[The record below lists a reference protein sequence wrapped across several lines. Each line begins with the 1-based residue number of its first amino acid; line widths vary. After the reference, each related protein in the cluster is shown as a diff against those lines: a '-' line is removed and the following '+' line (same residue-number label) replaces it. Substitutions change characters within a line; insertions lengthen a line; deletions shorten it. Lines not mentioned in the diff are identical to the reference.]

1 MTVPVYA
8 ADPPVAYPITTDT
21 ALYQSLPAT
30 QWQLLADPRG
40 TLRFSQV
47 RQSSNFQDTD
57 RTVDYRT
64 RVYWIRYQLVNRMNR
79 EVNLAFPVQSAYAD
93 LYVSRER
100 APWRHARTGTLVR
113 WSKRSGLKRVPAF
126 TDSLGPGQT
135 LQVYQRLQWDFVEA
149 QPDTMAALLSFGGP
163 LIDAS
168 YVRDDTSF
176 MTSIQDAF
184 LLGMFVLALIISFY
198 FFLVVREKEFLYFS
212 IFLLASAL
220 VSLSSLHDVFLREY
234 PRLLLYLYIIGNLF
248 TTFFL
253 IYFLR
258 HFLKTFTHSPRWDKA
273 LVVFCF
279 VLLAAILFARF
290 SSAAFHANLSA
301 ASHFCFNASL
311 LFSGIFILTTLYRY
325 AGKRDKGVRLIII
338 ALTPILSLEVLVYL
352 LYVIKDMYS
361 PRFGAPALHGQLS
374 FSKEAFFI
382 MILCYVWMMAFF
394 TWVLFLRFS
403 DIRKAFNQQSMLDQ
417 LKSRFFANISHE
429 FRTPLTL
436 ILGPL
441 DDFRKDD
448 NREQLIDL
456 VPAMHRNAERL
467 LQLINQLLDLSRLD
481 THHYRIDTDRDD
493 ILPFVKQITHS
504 FSSLAHR
511 KNIELDT
518 EIDPRLHGQPDEASV
533 QFFFDED
540 VLEKI
545 LTNLL
550 SNAFKFTPSGGN
562 VRVSVGLSDR
572 EKHMLQLSVADDGS
586 GIDPEKLPL
595 IFDRFYQA
603 DDSAVRRHE
612 GSGIGLALV
621 KELVEL
627 HGGRIEATSALG
639 KGTVVYCFFPLNHFI
654 HSGEDRPSPIPQK
667 PASVA
672 VPAEENPQIRDDRAT
687 DGRPNPTVLVVEDQ
701 RDVRAYIRAKLA
713 TDYEV
718 VEARDGTEGLDQA
731 TQLMPDLMISDV
743 MMPGMDGFD
752 LCKKVKSDA
761 RTCHIPVILLT
772 ARAEDEDRM
781 MGLDT
786 GADAY
791 LVKPFNSRELQIRVA
806 RLIENRRSMR
816 EKFSRQLLV
825 QPVTFTGHSRD
836 QALMEQLTEQVTLHI
851 ADEQFSVEDLAAVA
865 HMSASQLN
873 RKLKALANQTS
884 QQFIRAL
891 RMQKALALLKADAGS
906 IKEIAYMTGFDD
918 PGYFTKVFKAHF
930 GCLPSEREQ
939 FPNVDQLV

>member
-1 MTVPVYA
+1 
-8 ADPPVAYPITTDT
+8 
-21 ALYQSLPAT
+21 
-30 QWQLLADPRG
+30 
-40 TLRFSQV
+40 
-47 RQSSNFQDTD
+47 
-57 RTVDYRT
+57 
-64 RVYWIRYQLVNRMNR
+64 
-79 EVNLAFPVQSAYAD
+79 
-93 LYVSRER
+93 
-100 APWRHARTGTLVR
+100 
-113 WSKRSGLKRVPAF
+113 
-126 TDSLGPGQT
+126 
-135 LQVYQRLQWDFVEA
+135 
-149 QPDTMAALLSFGGP
+149 
-163 LIDAS
+163 
-168 YVRDDTSF
+168 
-176 MTSIQDAF
+176 
-184 LLGMFVLALIISFY
+184 MFVLALIISFY

-279 VLLAAILFARF
+279 VLLAAILFSRF
-290 SSAAFHANLSA
+290 SSAVFRTNLSA

-311 LFSGIFILTTLYRY
+311 LFSGIFILTTLYRH
-325 AGKRDKGVRLIII
+325 AGKRNKGVRLIII

-403 DIRKAFNQQSMLDQ
+403 DIRKAFNQQSVLDQ

-448 NREQLIDL
+448 NREQLIGL

-481 THHYRIDTDRDD
+481 THHYRIDTDRED
-493 ILPFVKQITHS
+493 IVPFVKQITHS

-518 EIDPRLHGQPDEASV
+518 EIDPRLHGQPGEPSV

-550 SNAFKFTPSGGN
+550 SNAFKFTPSGGS

-639 KGTVVYCFFPLNHFI
+639 KGTVVYCYFPLNHFI
-654 HSGEDRPSPIPQK
+654 HSGEDRPSHVPQEPVPI
-667 PASVA
+667 A
-672 VPAEENPQIRDDRAT
+672 VPAEEIPETGDDPAA

-718 VEARDGTEGLDQA
+718 VEARDGIEGLDQV
-731 TQLMPDLMISDV
+731 TRLIPDLMISDV

-781 MGLDT
+781 MGLET

-791 LVKPFNSRELQIRVA
+791 LVKPFNSRELEIRVA

-836 QALMEQLTEQVTLHI
+836 QALIAELTEQVTLHI

-873 RKLKALANQTS
+873 RKLKALVNQTS

-891 RMQKALALLKADAGS
+891 RMQKALALLKAEAGS

-930 GCLPSEREQ
+930 GCLPSEREK
-939 FPNVDQLV
+939 FPKVDQPV